1 MQDFRDPIIPELA
14 VPLAKQS
21 LARRAPGP
29 EPDAPEGDDERLVYD
44 ESAPL
49 EPIPRERIPKCPK
62 CSLPLLL
69 PFHSYIANN
78 A

>member
-14 VPLAKQS
+14 VPLAEQS

-29 EPDAPEGDDERLVYD
+29 EPGAPEGEDGQLVYD

-62 CSLPLLL
+62 CSLPLLPPL
-69 PFHSYIANN
+69 AFLHCG
-78 A
+78 